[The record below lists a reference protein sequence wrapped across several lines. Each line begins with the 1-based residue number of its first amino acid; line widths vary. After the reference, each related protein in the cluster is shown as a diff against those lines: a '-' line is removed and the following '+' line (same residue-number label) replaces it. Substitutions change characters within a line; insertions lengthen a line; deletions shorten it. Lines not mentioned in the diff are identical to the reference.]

1 VIAKTPT
8 NPYTEIIGIGKSRSN
23 KKPTTTKGTRNMAK
37 RSKVREQRETELYNS
52 FREGITYAL
61 DKVIAKELG
70 TKWTVTLHMARME
83 ELLRVVDEH
92 TYGSVRKMR
101 MVQERRHTEVVR
113 AYETH
118 LTENAGA

>member
-1 VIAKTPT
+1 
-8 NPYTEIIGIGKSRSN
+8 
-23 KKPTTTKGTRNMAK
+23 MAK
-37 RSKVREQRETELYNS
+37 RSKVREQHETELYNS

-70 TKWTVTLHMARME
+70 TKWTVTLHMAR
-83 ELLRVVDEH
+83 
-92 TYGSVRKMR
+92 KMR

-118 LTENAGA
+118 LTEKAGA

>member
-1 VIAKTPT
+1 
-8 NPYTEIIGIGKSRSN
+8 
-23 KKPTTTKGTRNMAK
+23 MAK

-92 TYGSVRKMR
+92 TFTSARKMR
-101 MVQERRHTEVVR
+101 MVEERRQSDALNTWFTKDI
-113 AYETH
+113 ASIKG
-118 LTENAGA
+118 GA

>member
-1 VIAKTPT
+1 
-8 NPYTEIIGIGKSRSN
+8 
-23 KKPTTTKGTRNMAK
+23 MAK

-61 DKVIAKELG
+61 DKVVAKELG
-70 TKWTVTLHMARME
+70 TKWTVSLHMARME

-92 TYGSVRKMR
+92 TFTSARKMR
-101 MVQERRHTEVVR
+101 MVEDRRRTEVVR

-118 LTENAGA
+118 LTEQAGA